1 MHMQNELLSMPIAIG
16 GFAISGSWL
25 SYICHKSK
33 EAIYADKLPLMGI
46 LGAFVFAAQ
55 MINFPLPLFPG
66 TSSHLIGAL
75 LLSIVVGPNLG
86 AIAISSV
93 VIVQCLVF
101 QDGGL
106 LALGCN
112 ILNMA
117 LVPSYLGYWIYNL
130 ILHNSMSPKRL
141 YASTIV
147 ASIVAIEAA
156 AALVPI
162 EVSLSGVLK
171 VPFTSFLL
179 TMETLHLI
187 TSVIE
192 GFITAAVVTYIL
204 KVRPQVINTQCSK
217 ESSYSL
223 RKVFATFAIATLIM
237 ATVLSILASEKP
249 DALEW
254 SYKERPDQANFEPII
269 DNNSEKI
276 QAVDDFASKIAIMPD
291 YSSPKAKQSEA
302 AISNG
307 WTSLAGV
314 LGALITMGLIWTVTT
329 ILKPNNTENKP

>member
-1 MHMQNELLSMPIAIG
+1 MHMQNELLSMPIAVS

-25 SYICHKSK
+25 GYICHKSK
-33 EAIYADKLPLMGI
+33 EAIYAEKLPLMGI

-55 MINFPLPLFPG
+55 MINFPLPLFAG

-75 LLSIVVGPNLG
+75 LLAIVVGPDLG

-130 ILHNSMSPKRL
+130 IVGDLDSISTKRL
-141 YASTIV
+141 YASTII
-147 ASIVAIEAA
+147 ASIIAIETA

-162 EVSLSGVLK
+162 EVSLSGVLR

-187 TSVIE
+187 ASIIE
-192 GFITAAVVTYIL
+192 GFITASVIAYIL
-204 KVRPQVINTQCSK
+204 KVRPQILSAQCSR

-223 RKVFATFAIATLIM
+223 RAVLTSFAIATVVM
-237 ATVLSILASEKP
+237 ATILSILASEKP

-254 SYKERPDQANFEPII
+254 SYKDRPDQANFKPII
-269 DNNSEKI
+269 DNDSKKI

-291 YSSPKAKQSEA
+291 YSNPKVKQSEA

-307 WTSLAGV
+307 WTSLAGI
-314 LGALITMGLIWTVTT
+314 LGALITMSLIWVITT
-329 ILKPNNTENKP
+329 IIRKQKS